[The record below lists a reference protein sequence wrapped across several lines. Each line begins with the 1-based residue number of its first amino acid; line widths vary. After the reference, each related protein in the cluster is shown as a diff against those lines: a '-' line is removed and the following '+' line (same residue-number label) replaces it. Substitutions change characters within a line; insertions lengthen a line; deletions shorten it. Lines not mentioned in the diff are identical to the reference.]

1 MRRIKYSDILKSA
14 AERSQRAYDQLSTD
28 DAAFLE
34 NFIDSRLK
42 RIWEYTDWP
51 DLVITE
57 KRTYRQQYTPAAVPQ
72 AVVGDQYYDANAK
85 RYVVAL
91 YATYN
96 DPSYSDKVTN
106 QHWAELSNSYNYSD
120 WSDTTT
126 YAQGDQVYY
135 YLTDKYYQAHTSGG
149 LGSSAAP
156 ALASGTSYAVNSL
169 LWGEVPVFDR
179 YIEYDQ
185 SWETNKIGNVTGVFN
200 GDPSLSTSSDGVN
213 FFLSNVG
220 IQVPNG
226 QDKVWVR
233 HRKRVPNLNY
243 VPHDITEADYV
254 LDDVVKYP
262 STGSSFDLYAAI
274 KAGPSENPGAP
285 GATLEWSLIEIPY
298 IFKDYISSG
307 AASDMLQLDE
317 KVDLAFME
325 ENRAERALEHE
336 LDKLN
341 RQQKQTEQFNVLTRN
356 N

>member
-1 MRRIKYSDILKSA
+1 MRKIKYSELLKRT
-14 AERSQRAYDQLSTD
+14 AERSQRSYDQLSTD

-57 KRTYRQQYTPAAVPQ
+57 KRTYRQQHTPAAVSE
-72 AVVGDQYYDANAK
+72 AESGAQYYDANAK

-91 YATYN
+91 RDTSNY
-96 DPSYSDKVTN
+96 PSYSDKAITSS
-106 QHWAELSNSYNYSD
+106 WAELLNSYNYSD

-126 YAQGDQVYY
+126 YAQSDQVYY
-135 YLTDKYYQAHTSGG
+135 YLTDKYYQAHTAGA
-149 LGSSAAP
+149 LGSAAAP
-156 ALASGTSYAVNSL
+156 ALASGTGYAVNSL
-169 LWGEVPVFDR
+169 LWGEVARFDR

-185 SWETNKIGNVTGVFN
+185 SWESNKIGNVTGVFN

-220 IQVPNG
+220 VQVPNG

-233 HRKRVPNLNY
+233 HRKRVPSLSY
-243 VPHDITEADYV
+243 VPHDAEKTDYI

-262 STGSSFDLYAAI
+262 ATGGSFELYEAI
-274 KAGPSENPGAP
+274 KAEPTETPGFPGA
-285 GATLEWSLIEIPY
+285 ALEWALIEIPY
-298 IFKDYISSG
+298 IFKDYIVSG

-317 KVDLAFME
+317 KVDLSFIE
-325 ENRAERALEHE
+325 ENRADLALEHE

-341 RQQKQTEQFNVLTRN
+341 RQQKQTEQFNVLTRTN
-356 N
+356 